1 MMGVTNPPPKENPMT
16 TVDFITELFCR
27 VDDTM
32 AEVPRHSQA
41 KLAPSEIVTLALLWA
56 LKGTGQRAF
65 WRWLTRDY
73 QPLFPHLPDRTRLFR
88 LFATHQDW
96 TERFLAAA
104 DLLAVAD
111 SYGIELLHPMREG
124 RSPDQL
130 GAKGLSNHRW
140 IVGVKF
146 AVVLNAVGQIV
157 DWDVD
162 TANVADNG
170 FAPWL
175 AEQPAVVYTDQGFH
189 RKEGDAANIKICK
202 RGSHN
207 ERMVV
212 ETVFSMLTVVCH
224 FKHLRHRVWE
234 HLTARVA
241 ATVAL
246 FNVLTGWAGL
256 PPDATGRVHLSIA
269 EFSL

>member
-1 MMGVTNPPPKENPMT
+1 MMGVTNLTLKENPMT
-16 TVDFITELFCR
+16 TVDFITALFCR
-27 VDDTM
+27 VDDAMTD
-32 AEVPRHSQA
+32 VPRHSQA
-41 KLAPSEIVTLALLWA
+41 KLTPSEIVTLALLWA
-56 LKGTGQRAF
+56 PAGSGQRAF

-88 LFATHQDW
+88 LFATHQDG
-96 TERFLAAA
+96 TDRFLAQAA
-104 DLLAVAD
+104 VLTVAD
-111 SYGIELLHPMREG
+111 SFGIELCHPLREG
-124 RSPDQL
+124 RSVGQL
-130 GAKGLSNHRW
+130 GAKGVSNHRW

-157 DWDVD
+157 DWDLD
-162 TANVADNG
+162 TANVADNS

-189 RKEGDAANIKICK
+189 RREGAAANLKICK

-212 ETVFSMLTVVCH
+212 ETVFALLTVVCQ

-234 HLTARVA
+234 PLTARVA

-246 FNVLTGWAGL
+246 FNVLTGWDGL
-256 PPDATGRVHLSIA
+256 PPDEMGRVHLSIA

>member
-1 MMGVTNPPPKENPMT
+1 MT

-27 VDDTM
+27 VDDAMTD
-32 AEVPRHSQA
+32 VPHHSQA
-41 KLAPSEIVTLALLWA
+41 TLAPGEIVTLTLLYA

-96 TERFLAAA
+96 TDRFLAEPT
-104 DLLAVAD
+104 LLGVAD
-111 SYGIELLHPMREG
+111 CYGIELVHPMREG
-124 RSPDQL
+124 RSVAQL
-130 GAKGLSNHRW
+130 GGKGLSNHRW

-146 AVVLNAVGQIV
+146 AMVLNAQGQIV
-157 DWDVD
+157 DWDLD
-162 TANVADNG
+162 TANVADNS

-175 AEQPAVVYTDQGFH
+175 EAQAEVVYTDQGFH
-189 RKEGDAANIKICK
+189 RKEGDAPNIKICK

-241 ATVAL
+241 ATVAV
-246 FNVLTGWAGL
+246 FNLLTRWTGL
-256 PPDATGRVHLSIA
+256 PVDETGRIRLSMA